1 VAVAVEVV
9 RPRPVGERQE
19 LRPVQAQPGASVGQ
33 AVALPPGE
41 RAGLEAAVVPRQAV
55 EHEVALPQVA
65 VVVLAEAEV
74 AVALPRAAEHEVV
87 LPQAAVAVPAEVVA
101 EVEVPV
107 VPGARQRAV
116 ARRAAR
122 VQPPE
127 VQVALPSAVAW
138 VFRRDQPPPWPAPR
152 PVARSAR
159 AMKQWWPAAAP

>member
-1 VAVAVEVV
+1 
-9 RPRPVGERQE
+9 
-19 LRPVQAQPGASVGQ
+19 
-33 AVALPPGE
+33 
-41 RAGLEAAVVPRQAV
+41 V

-65 VVVLAEAEV
+65 VVVLAEVEV
-74 AVALPRAAEHEVV
+74 AVVLPRAAEHEVV
-87 LPQAAVAVPAEVVA
+87 LPQVAVAVPAEVVA

-116 ARRAAR
+116 AR